1 MDWLKRINEA
11 IAYIETH
18 LDGEIDYAAIAQIAC
33 CSPYHFQRMFSYMA
47 EVPLSEYIRRRR
59 LTRAAADLQNG
70 VEKVIDVALRYGYD
84 SPTAFTRA
92 FQNQH
97 GITPHAA
104 REKGVTIKAY
114 SPISFQVSIK
124 GATVMNYKLEEKEA
138 FRIVGPKLS
147 TTMENE
153 ACYKDIPAFWNE
165 VAAGGKIEQ
174 LGAMIDQPPFGM
186 MGVSACGDTPITS
199 TSTRFDYYIAAPTSQ
214 AVPQGMTEY
223 MVPAATWAVFECI
236 GPMPGSI
243 QELQRRVATE
253 WLPTSGYEYG
263 NAPDIEVYYDK
274 DGTKPDTRS
283 EVWIP
288 VVKKA

>member
-1 MDWLKRINEA
+1 MDWLNRMNEA
-11 IAYIETH
+11 IAYIEHH
-18 LDGEIDYAAIAQIAC
+18 LDGEINYAAVAQIAC

-59 LTRAAADLQNG
+59 LTLAAVDLQNTA
-70 VEKVIDVALRYGYD
+70 EKVIDVALRYGYD

-97 GITPHAA
+97 DITPNAA
-104 REKGVTIKAY
+104 RDKGVTLNAY
-114 SPISFQVSIK
+114 PAISFQVSIK
-124 GATVMNYKLEEKEA
+124 GATVMKYKIEEKGA

-153 ACYKDIPAFWNE
+153 ACYKEIPAFWNE
-165 VAAGGKIEQ
+165 VAMGGKIAQ

-186 MGVSACGDTPITS
+186 LGVSACGDTPITDY
-199 TSTRFDYYIAAPTSQ
+199 STRFDYYIAAPTSK
-214 AVPQGMTEY
+214 AVPQGMVEY
-223 MVPAATWAVFECI
+223 MVPAATWAVFECS

-253 WLPTSGYEYG
+253 WLPGSGYEYG
-263 NAPDIEVYYDK
+263 NAPDIEVYYDE
-274 DGTKPDTRS
+274 DGTKPDARS